1 MIMIMINIF
10 IISAYERFNIKNGDN
25 HKFFNIFITLL
36 GWQSFLKYT
45 LLNLTSPLVK
55 NLVPP
60 KKKMIFLVIG
70 GVCFFT

>member
-1 MIMIMINIF
+1 MINIF

-45 LLNLTSPLVK
+45 LGRIVFWAQLG
-55 NLVPP
+55 P
-60 KKKMIFLVIG
+60 KINKWSIYVTELIERL
-70 GVCFFT
+70 